1 MIYLYMNCKFCKSY
15 LGFNDNILCSD
26 KDCIYLKHILEK
38 IGVKK
43 LVSLIKERLNGLKLE
58 N

>member
-1 MIYLYMNCKFCKSY
+1 MNCRFCKSY

-26 KDCIYLKHILEK
+26 KDCIYLKIVLEK

-43 LVSLIKERLNGLKLE
+43 IVSLIKERLNGLTELKLE

>member
-1 MIYLYMNCKFCKSY
+1 MNCKFCKSY
-15 LGFNDNILCSD
+15 LGFNDNILCSN
-26 KDCIYLKHILEK
+26 KDCIYLKIVLEK

-43 LVSLIKERLNGLKLE
+43 IVFLIKERLSELKLE